1 MRLVIYT
8 SWDPW
13 GSICNALPLW
23 YLLWWIKDVIDRIL
37 QLRVQ
42 SNNIAVIAHVIF
54 FVDFFPP
61 IFLSVWNTNLPVTA
75 ISLDRS
81 QTFGFTSCFSVRV
94 ACTATWIRQH
104 IFISKWQIGQIPMI
118 PKTTYVTVPK
128 MTYDYL
134 HCHVVN
140 VVKTFAAWLGLGSD
154 LVRKKH
160 HGLKEVR

>member
-1 MRLVIYT
+1 MILIVMDQRCHWSHT
-8 SWDPW
+8 PAK
-13 GSICNALPLW
+13 GSIKQHSCYCSCYLFCGFFSPHLSLSLKYQSPCDCHQPGPESDMCYNATL
-23 YLLWWIKDVIDRIL
+23 
-37 QLRVQ
+37 
-42 SNNIAVIAHVIF
+42 
-54 FVDFFPP
+54 
-61 IFLSVWNTNLPVTA
+61 
-75 ISLDRS
+75 
-81 QTFGFTSCFSVRV
+81 GFTSCFSVRV

-128 MTYDYL
+128 MTYYYL